1 MTETCSARTDR
12 TESMA
17 AKLAFRGRRA
27 IGVAA
32 AVIAF
37 GLFTAPLQAQ
47 QLSGDQQITNGECLG
62 TLVNSVSLNA
72 TVGTDNIVKLVT
84 TVTPAITARR
94 DRQSGIQYRYKEPED
109 TGWSQWETVSLEAH
123 YWTPFHG
130 NGPYSFKARAWTYMK
145 VYGEWCA
152 LVTDPTDVVTVTKP
166 ATE

>member
-17 AKLAFRGRRA
+17 AKPAFRGRRA

-32 AVIAF
+32 AVVAF

-47 QLSGDQQITNGECLG
+47 EVNASWLLENGECRG
-62 TLVNSVSLNA
+62 SMNNTVSINATIETNSVKLIA
-72 TVGTDNIVKLVT
+72 TVDPVIRDYG
-84 TVTPAITARR
+84 
-94 DRQSGIQYRYKEPED
+94 DRQSGIQYSYKEPED
-109 TGWSQWETVSLEAH
+109 VNWSPWETVSFDPH

-145 VYGEWCA
+145 VYDVWCA
-152 LVTDPTDVVTVTKP
+152 IIGQPSDEVTVTAP